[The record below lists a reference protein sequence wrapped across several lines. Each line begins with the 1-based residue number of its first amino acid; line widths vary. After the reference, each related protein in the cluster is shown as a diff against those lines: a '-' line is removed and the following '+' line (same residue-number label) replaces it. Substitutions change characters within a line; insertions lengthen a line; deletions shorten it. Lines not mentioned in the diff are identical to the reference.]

1 MLYKNLDGT
10 VLNKGL
16 GDLLR
21 WQLERRRLPPQPPFV
36 TPRQLN
42 DGSGLP
48 ALSPHLTW
56 IGHATFVMRLGG
68 KLIATDPIWR
78 ERLGTQS
85 RLTAPGVALESLP
98 PLDIVTVSHSHY
110 DHLDTDT
117 LAKLGAGPL
126 YVVPK
131 DCGEI
136 LRGIGLPKVV
146 ELDWWQTHVE
156 GDLRITLVPSQH
168 WSMRVPWDRNQRLWG
183 GFVFESRDG
192 TSYHAGDTAL
202 SEQVFKS
209 IREKCPPIDWAM
221 LPIGAYE
228 PRWFMQPQHMNPD
241 DAAQAFEWLG
251 AQTFCAM
258 HWGTFKL
265 TDEPTGEPPAR
276 IRAWWKDHDMD
287 PKRLWVFDIGETRAL
302 TRA

>member
-1 MLYKNLDGT
+1 
-10 VLNKGL
+10 
-16 GDLLR
+16 
-21 WQLERRRLPPQPPFV
+21 
-36 TPRQLN
+36 
-42 DGSGLP
+42 
-48 ALSPHLTW
+48 
-56 IGHATFVMRLGG
+56 
-68 KLIATDPIWR
+68 
-78 ERLGTQS
+78 
-85 RLTAPGVALESLP
+85 
-98 PLDIVTVSHSHY
+98 
-110 DHLDTDT
+110 
-117 LAKLGAGPL
+117 
-126 YVVPK
+126 
-131 DCGEI
+131 
-136 LRGIGLPKVV
+136 
-146 ELDWWQTHVE
+146 
-156 GDLRITLVPSQH
+156 
-168 WSMRVPWDRNQRLWG
+168 VPWDRNQRLWG